1 MALPP
6 NNNDLQRA
14 KVRELNKIASFD
26 VLIRSGSFANSSR
39 DNVIPPI
46 ASVTPTPQAT
56 ATSQITT
63 TPTVT
68 PTITLT
74 RTQNQTPT
82 PTPTIQFLSVASID
96 AILTTGSTNSAY
108 NTYYG
113 KVNNPNFF
121 FDPTVTLAFINN
133 TQDVAIYFDA
143 QDLNNW
149 VVYDLNQDNAVGENI
164 AGNSNQLPITN
175 WSSVINAPVSA
186 GFTNFVI
193 SSVAPTPTPTIT
205 ITPSQTPTNTPTI
218 SITPSITPTI
228 TITPSITPTIT
239 YMPPALIVTAISGVS
254 ANFFN
259 YLGLT
264 GTYLRYGFDYPGMF
278 FKYGSRQSSYCDI
291 LWYGENDFY
300 TGSLP
305 GYLILAQYDD
315 ADPEIPITYFWGAAF
330 SYYPSNSSYPPEPLY
345 RDLPPSGR
353 YFPLSAPND
362 TGTNDYLLQDLSLC
376 LNVAY
381 NYTPLTPTPTPTV
394 TPTIS
399 LTPTIT
405 PSITPTI
412 SITPSITPTISITP
426 SITPTISITPT
437 VTPTRAPSTTIYVSG
452 DAEFFADYSR
462 MPGTSAFVMYTD
474 GTLFNSKPFYS
485 YVGAFRDNISMYW
498 ASTRWV
504 LAYNSSFFITN
515 NTDSYYPPFKES
527 YDDANGW
534 SVFPLNS
541 AAFGANPG
549 TLSSIRITN
558 YLLFPTPT
566 PTPTKT
572 SGFTQ
577 QTLYQAYAVPLT
589 FTNTGL
595 SFNIQQVGS
604 SNPTLTAYRG
614 QNYDLITTY
623 LSSAHPLA
631 LRLASGNTSSVP
643 GTYNN
648 DPTTGLTNGGVIMFT
663 PNGDTPDQIIYQCA
677 IHSSMSGL
685 IVVKNR
691 PYSRYDIPTPLPTST
706 PTVTPTPSITPTIT
720 LTPSVTPTA
729 TRTPTIT
736 PTISPTIGSI
746 STGVKTINV
755 FYTNGVSVSTVP
767 AGYWRSDGQVDSTL
781 YTSVCTQNIFTSIP
795 GVYLVF
801 APNLS
806 PLSGSDRWC
815 FIQDTGTS
823 EYPRAM
829 FDSFDS
835 THIPSTTGWRFI
847 NYPGAQG
854 SQADFNTLRISLCSV
869 TGIPY

>member
-14 KVRELNKIASFD
+14 KARELNKIASFD
-26 VLIRSGSFANSSR
+26 ALIRSGSFANSSR
-39 DNVIPPI
+39 DNVVPPL

-56 ATSQITT
+56 ATPQVTT

-82 PTPTIQFLSVASID
+82 PTPTIQFLSVAAID
-96 AILTTGSTNSAY
+96 AIITTGSTNSAY
-108 NTYYG
+108 NTYYS
-113 KVNNPNFF
+113 KVNNPDLF
-121 FDPTVTLAFINN
+121 FDPTATLAFINM
-133 TQDVAIYFDA
+133 TQDVVIYFDG
-143 QDLNNW
+143 LNLDNW
-149 VVYDLNQDNAVGENI
+149 VVFDVNQSQPVASNAS
-164 AGNSNQLPITN
+164 GNRNRLPISN
-175 WSSVINAPVSA
+175 WATIFDAPISA
-186 GFTNFVI
+186 GFTAFTI
-193 SSVAPTPTPTIT
+193 SSITPTPTPTIT

-228 TITPSITPTIT
+228 TLTPSITPTIT
-239 YMPPALIVTAISGVS
+239 YMPPALVVTTISGVS

-264 GTYLRYGFDYPGMF
+264 GTYLRQGFNYPGMF
-278 FKYGSRQSSYCDI
+278 FKNGTRQSAFCDI
-291 LWYGENDFY
+291 SWYDTNDLY
-300 TGSLP
+300 TGSP
-305 GYLILAQYDD
+305 AGYLMLANYDD
-315 ADPEIPITYFWGAAF
+315 ADPEILNSYYWGAAF
-330 SYYPSNSSYPPEPLY
+330 ANYPSNSAFPPEPLN

-353 YFPLSAPND
+353 YFPLSAPVD
-362 TGTNDYLLQDLSLC
+362 IFTGYLLLDPTLC

-381 NYTPLTPTPTPTV
+381 DYTPLTPTPTPSI

-426 SITPTISITPT
+426 SITPTITLTPS
-437 VTPTRAPSTTIYVSG
+437 VTPTTAPSTTIYVSG
-452 DAEFFADYSR
+452 DAQFFANFTNI
-462 MPGTSAFVMYTD
+462 PGQSAFVMFTD

-485 YVGAFRDNISMYW
+485 YVGLYDDNISMYW
-498 ASTRWV
+498 VTEYTRWV
-504 LAYNSSFFITN
+504 LAYNGSFFITN
-515 NTDSYYPPFKES
+515 TTDSYYPPFKET
-527 YDDANGW
+527 YAAANGW
-534 SVFPLNS
+534 SLWPANS
-541 AAFGANPG
+541 AFFGA
-549 TLSSIRITN
+549 TTATISSLRITN

-577 QTLYQAYAVPLT
+577 QTIYQAYSVPLT

-595 SFNIQQVGS
+595 SYNIQQVGS
-604 SNPTLTAYRG
+604 GNPTLTAYRG

-623 LSSAHPLA
+623 LSSTHPLA
-631 LRLASGNTSSVP
+631 LRISSGNTSPVS

-648 DPTTGLTNGGVIMFT
+648 YPSTGSINSGVIMFT
-663 PNGDTPDQIIYQCA
+663 PNGDTPDEIIYQCVV
-677 IHSSMSGL
+677 HSSMSGR
-685 IVVKNR
+685 IVIKNR
-691 PYSRYDIPTPLPTST
+691 LYSPYDIPTPLPSST
-706 PTVTPTPSITPTIT
+706 PTVTPTPSITPTIS
-720 LTPSVTPTA
+720 LTPSVTQTA

-746 STGVKTINV
+746 SDGVKSINV

-767 AGYWRSDGQVDSTL
+767 AGYWRNEGTV
-781 YTSVCTQNIFTSIP
+781 YTAVCANINNDYF
-795 GVYLVF
+795 YLIF

-815 FIQDTGTS
+815 FVQDNGVT

-847 NYPGAQG
+847 NYPGARG
-854 SQADFNTLRISLCSV
+854 SQANFNTLRISLCSV
-869 TGIPY
+869 TGTPY